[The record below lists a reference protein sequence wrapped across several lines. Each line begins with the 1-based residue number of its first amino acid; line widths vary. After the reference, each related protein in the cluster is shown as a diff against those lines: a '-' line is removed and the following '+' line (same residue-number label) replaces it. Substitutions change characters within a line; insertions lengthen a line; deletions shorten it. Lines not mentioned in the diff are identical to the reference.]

1 LQPENADVRNSEVAD
16 LLDRLGDLVEANGE
30 DRFKVIAYHRAA
42 TSVRNMDEDVE
53 QLWRERKLEDIQYVG
68 EGIAKKIDEYLSTG
82 KLQLLD
88 RMKEKTP
95 PGVPLLMKVQGIG
108 PRTAFHLSHD
118 LGVTSVEEL
127 KKALDSGRLD
137 AEFGPTVRESFRV
150 GIERLQ
156 SFEKRMLLPDAEGH
170 FQRLSSYFEALG
182 MNVGMAGSLR
192 RGKSTVGDL
201 DLLSTERRA
210 TDAFRKCP
218 GVAQVL
224 ESGPKRTSAKLED
237 GVQVDLR
244 TFSVEEYGAALVYFT
259 GSKNHNI
266 ALRNLAIEK
275 GWKLN
280 EYGLFERAGRRLAGK
295 TETEVYQKLGLDYIP
310 PELRENTGELE
321 AAAAGELPHL
331 IECDDIKGDLQ
342 MHSTWSDGSATLEE
356 MAKGARERGYEY
368 MAITDHSVS
377 VRVANGLSEE
387 RFRKQWQQIEKL
399 NDELSPFRILKA
411 VEIEIKSDGSLD
423 FDRKFLD
430 EFDLV
435 GASLHQSF
443 KQDASKLTERA
454 VRALSHPSVDF
465 LCHPTNRLIG
475 RREGN
480 PIDLNRIIRTAKD
493 NGKMLEIDGQP
504 ERLDLDEVW
513 ARKAMDE
520 GVPLVVDSDAHS
532 VGELDNMSYG
542 VIVARRAWLEAK
554 DVMNTRNLKDF
565 LRSVA

>member
-1 LQPENADVRNSEVAD
+1 VKNIEVAD

-42 TSVRNMDEDVE
+42 TSIRNMDEDIDQMWKE
-53 QLWRERKLEDIQYVG
+53 KKLEELQYVG
-68 EGIAKKIDEYLSTG
+68 EGIAKKINEYLTTG

-88 RMKEKTP
+88 KLKEKTP
-95 PGVPLLMKVQGIG
+95 AGVPLLMKVQGIG
-108 PRTAFHLSHD
+108 PRTAYHLTHD
-118 LGVTSVEEL
+118 LGITSVEEL

-137 AEFGPTVRESFRV
+137 PEFGPTVRESFRT

-156 SFEKRMLLPDAEGH
+156 RFEKRMLLPDAEGH
-170 FQRLSSYFEALG
+170 FQKLSSYFEALG
-182 MNVGMAGSLR
+182 ISVGMAGSLR
-192 RGKSTVGDL
+192 RGKSTVGDM
-201 DLLSTERRA
+201 DLLSTDRKA
-210 TDAFRKCP
+210 TDALRGCP

-224 ESGPKRTSAKLED
+224 ESGPKRTSVKLED

-244 TFSVEEYGAALVYFT
+244 IFSAEEYGAALMYFT

-280 EYGLFERAGRRLAGK
+280 EYGLYERTGKRLPGK
-295 TETEVYQKLGLDYIP
+295 TETEIYQKLGLDYIP
-310 PELRENTGELE
+310 PELRENTGEIE
-321 AAAAGELPHL
+321 AAAKGELPQL
-331 IECDDIKGDLQ
+331 IELDDIRGDLQ

-356 MAKGARERGYEY
+356 MAKGARGRGYEY

-377 VRVANGLSEE
+377 VRVANGLSDE
-387 RFRKQWQQIEKL
+387 RFRKQWEQIEKL
-399 NDELSPFRILKA
+399 NDELSPFTILKA
-411 VEIEIKSDGSLD
+411 VEVEIRSDGSLD

-430 EFDLV
+430 QFDIV

-443 KQDASKLTERA
+443 RQDAAKLTERA

-480 PIDLNRIIRTAKD
+480 PIDLNKVIRTAKD
-493 NGKMLEIDGQP
+493 NGKLLEIDGQP
-504 ERLDLDEVW
+504 DRLDLDDAW
-513 ARKAMDE
+513 ARKATEE
-520 GVPLVVDSDAHS
+520 GVPIVIDSDAHS

-542 VIVARRAWLEAK
+542 TIVGRRAWLEAK
-554 DVMNTRNLKDF
+554 DVMNTRNLKD
-565 LRSVA
+565 LLKSVA

>member
-1 LQPENADVRNSEVAD
+1 MQPEKADVKNIEVAD

-42 TSVRNMDEDVE
+42 TSIRNMDEDIE
-53 QLWRERKLEDIQYVG
+53 QMWKQKKLEDIQYVG
-68 EGIAKKIDEYLSTG
+68 EGIAKKIDEYLTTG

-108 PRTAFHLSHD
+108 PRTAYHLSHD
-118 LGVTSVEEL
+118 LGITSVEEL
-127 KKALDSGRLD
+127 KKALDSGSLD
-137 AEFGPTVRESFRV
+137 TEFGPSVRESFRV

-156 SFEKRMLLPDAEGH
+156 SFEKRLLLPDAEGH
-170 FQRLSSYFEALG
+170 FQKLSSYFEALG
-182 MNVGMAGSLR
+182 IDVGMAGSLR

-201 DLLSTERRA
+201 DLLSTDREA
-210 TDAFRKCP
+210 TDALRGCP

-224 ESGPKRTSAKLED
+224 ESGPKRTSVKLED

-244 TFSVEEYGAALVYFT
+244 VFSVEEYGAALVYFT
-259 GSKNHNI
+259 GSKNHDI
-266 ALRNLAIEK
+266 ALRNLAMEK
-275 GWKLN
+275 EWKLN

-295 TETEVYQKLGLDYIP
+295 TETEIYQKLGLDYIP

-321 AAAAGELPHL
+321 AAAKGKLPHL
-331 IECDDIKGDLQ
+331 IEFDDIKGDLQ

-368 MAITDHSVS
+368 IATTDHSVS
-377 VRVANGLSEE
+377 VRVANGLSED

-411 VEIEIKSDGSLD
+411 AEVEIKSDGSLD

-443 KQDASKLTERA
+443 RQDAAKLTERA
-454 VRALSHPSVDF
+454 VRALSHSSVDF

-480 PIDLNRIIRTAKD
+480 PIDLNKVIRTAKD

-504 ERLDLDEVW
+504 DRLDLDEVW
-513 ARKAMDE
+513 ARKAMGE
-520 GVPLVVDSDAHS
+520 GVPIVVDSDAHS

-554 DVMNTRNLKDF
+554 DVMNTRNLKDL
-565 LRSVA
+565 LRFVA

>member
-1 LQPENADVRNSEVAD
+1 M
-16 LLDRLGDLVEANGE
+16 EANGE

-42 TSVRNMDEDVE
+42 TSIRNMDEDIDQMWKE
-53 QLWRERKLEDIQYVG
+53 KRLEDIQYVG
-68 EGIAKKIDEYLSTG
+68 EGIAKKLNEYLTTG

-88 RMKEKTP
+88 KLKEKTP
-95 PGVPLLMKVQGIG
+95 AGVPLLMKVQGIG
-108 PRTAFHLSHD
+108 PRTAYHLTHD
-118 LGVTSVEEL
+118 LGITSVEEL

-137 AEFGPTVRESFRV
+137 PEFGPTVRESFRT

-156 SFEKRMLLPDAEGH
+156 RFEKRMLLPDAEGH
-170 FQRLSSYFEALG
+170 FQKLSSYFEALG
-182 MNVGMAGSLR
+182 ISVGMAGSLR
-192 RGKSTVGDL
+192 RGKSTVGDM
-201 DLLSTERRA
+201 DLLSTDRKA
-210 TDAFRKCP
+210 TDALRGCP

-224 ESGPKRTSAKLED
+224 ESGPKRTSVKLED

-244 TFSVEEYGAALVYFT
+244 VFSAEEYGAALMYFT

-280 EYGLFERAGRRLAGK
+280 EYGLYERTGKRLPGK
-295 TETEVYQKLGLDYIP
+295 TETEIYQKLGLDYIP
-310 PELRENTGELE
+310 PELRENTGEIE
-321 AAAAGELPHL
+321 AAAKGELPQL
-331 IECDDIKGDLQ
+331 IELDDIKGDLQ

-356 MAKGARERGYEY
+356 MAKGARGRGYEY

-377 VRVANGLSEE
+377 VRVANGLSDE
-387 RFRKQWQQIEKL
+387 RFRKQWEQIEKL
-399 NDELSPFRILKA
+399 NDELSPFTILKA
-411 VEIEIKSDGSLD
+411 VEVEIRSDGSLD

-430 EFDLV
+430 QFDIV

-443 KQDASKLTERA
+443 RQDAAKLTERA

-480 PIDLNRIIRTAKD
+480 PIDLNKVIRTAKD
-493 NGKMLEIDGQP
+493 NGKLLEIDGQP
-504 ERLDLDEVW
+504 YRLDLDDIW
-513 ARKAMDE
+513 ARKAMEE
-520 GVPLVVDSDAHS
+520 GVPIVIDSDAHS

-542 VIVARRAWLEAK
+542 TIVGRRAWLEAK
-554 DVMNTRNLKDF
+554 DVMNTRNLKD
-565 LRSVA
+565 LLKSVA

>member
-1 LQPENADVRNSEVAD
+1 MRNSEVAD

-42 TSVRNMDEDVE
+42 TSIRNMDEDIE
-53 QLWRERKLEDIQYVG
+53 QMWREKKLEDIQYVG
-68 EGIAKKIDEYLSTG
+68 KGIAKKIDEYLSTG

-108 PRTAFHLSHD
+108 PRTAYHLSHD
-118 LGVTSVEEL
+118 LGITSVEEL

-170 FQRLSSYFEALG
+170 FQTLSSYFEALG
-182 MNVGMAGSLR
+182 VDAGMAGSLR

-201 DLLSTERRA
+201 DLLSTDRNA
-210 TDAFRKCP
+210 TNALKRCP

-224 ESGPKRTSAKLED
+224 ESGPKRTSVKLED

-244 TFSVEEYGAALVYFT
+244 KFSAEEYGAALMYFT

-280 EYGLFERAGRRLAGK
+280 EYGLFSKTGVRLAGK
-295 TETEVYQKLGLDYIP
+295 TEQEIYQKLGLDYIP

-321 AAAAGELPHL
+321 ASAEAKLPRL
-331 IECDDIKGDLQ
+331 IEFDDIKGDLQ

-368 MAITDHSVS
+368 IAITDHSLS
-377 VRVANGLSEE
+377 VRIANGLSEE
-387 RFRKQWQQIEKL
+387 RFRRQWEQIEKL
-399 NDELSPFRILKA
+399 NEELSPFRILKA

-443 KQDASKLTERA
+443 KQDAAKLTERV

-480 PIDLNRIIRTAKD
+480 PIDLDLVIRTAKD
-493 NGKMLEIDGQP
+493 NGKMLEVDGQP
-504 ERLDLDEVW
+504 DRLDLDEVW
-513 ARKAMDE
+513 ARKAMEE
-520 GVPLVVDSDAHS
+520 GVPIVVDSDAHS

-542 VIVARRAWLEAK
+542 VIVARRAWLEAE
-554 DVMNTRNLKDF
+554 DVMNTKSLNELFK
-565 LRSVA
+565 SVA